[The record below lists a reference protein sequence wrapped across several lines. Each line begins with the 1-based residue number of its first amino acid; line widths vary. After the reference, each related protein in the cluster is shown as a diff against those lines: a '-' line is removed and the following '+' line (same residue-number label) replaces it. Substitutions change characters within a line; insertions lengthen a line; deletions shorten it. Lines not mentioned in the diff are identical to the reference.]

1 MFVKIS
7 RCLMGLFFGFF
18 FIVTTVETNENNQ
31 ISVEFPEE
39 LLMIE
44 FEKYILPRFKFKT
57 QIKVLVSTDNKYHDA
72 KLGILPSGLEVFSDL
87 NGFVYRLET
96 KTIDPEQLSRLEKF
110 ANWLTSDSG
119 IRTIED
125 FSIQGIQVFKAVEFS
140 EEKEEEEIFDGDM
153 AAGLGLSQKHCK
165 RCHVVDDNAFA
176 GIDSTPSF
184 HAMRSFDDWQERFT
198 AFWTVSPH
206 LNVISI
212 SEVYQA
218 GSKTVPTT
226 IAPIE
231 LSLDDIDDILA
242 YVAFIEPKDLG
253 KPINSW

>member
-7 RCLMGLFFGFF
+7 RCLIGAFFGFF
-18 FIVTTVETNENNQ
+18 FIVTASETNDNNQ
-31 ISVEFPEE
+31 ISLEFPEE

-57 QIKVLVSTDNKYHDA
+57 QIKLSVSTGNKLYDA
-72 KLGILPSGLEVFSDL
+72 KLGILSTGVEVFSDL

-96 KTIDPEQLSRLEKF
+96 KTTDPEKLSKLEKF
-110 ANWLTSDSG
+110 AKWLTSDSG

-125 FSIQGIQVFKAVEFS
+125 FSIQGVQVFTAVEYS
-140 EEKEEEEIFDGDM
+140 EEQEESEIFDGDI
-153 AAGLGLSQKHCK
+153 ASGLGLSQTHCK

-184 HAMRSFDDWQERFT
+184 HAMRSFDNWQERFT

-218 GSKTVPTT
+218 GSKTVPIT

-231 LSLDDIDDILA
+231 LSLDEVDDILA
-242 YVAFIEPKDLG
+242 YVASIVPKDLG